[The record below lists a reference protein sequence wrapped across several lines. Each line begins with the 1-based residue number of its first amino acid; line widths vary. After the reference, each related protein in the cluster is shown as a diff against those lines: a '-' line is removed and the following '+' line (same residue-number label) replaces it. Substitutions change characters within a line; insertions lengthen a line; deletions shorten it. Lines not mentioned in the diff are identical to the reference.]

1 MFEPNIIGFTCNWC
15 TYAGADLAGTSRI
28 QYPPNIRMIRVMCTG
43 RINPEFILKAFE
55 AGADGILVGGC
66 HIGDC
71 HYLKGNYQTIKRYI
85 LLKRLIKQFGIDSK
99 RLRLE
104 FISASEGERFAS
116 VVKEMV
122 EDIRKL
128 GPLNWNKNGEKKDG

>member
-1 MFEPNIIGFTCNWC
+1 MFEPRILGFTCNWC
-15 TYAGADLAGTSRI
+15 AYAGADLAGTSRT

-55 AGADGILVGGC
+55 VGADGVLIGGC

-71 HYLKGNYQTIKRYI
+71 HYLKGNYQAIKRHQ
-85 LLKRLIKQFGIDSK
+85 LLKKLIEQFGIAPE

-104 FISASEGERFAS
+104 FISASEGYKFAT
-116 VVKEMV
+116 VVKAMV
-122 EDIRKL
+122 EDIKKL
-128 GPLNWNKNGEKKDG
+128 GPLGCEKTGGD

>member
-1 MFEPNIIGFTCNWC
+1 MFEPNIVGFTCNWC

-43 RINPEFILKAFE
+43 RINPEFIIKAFE
-55 AGADGILVGGC
+55 AGADGVLIGGC

-71 HYLKGNYQTIKRYI
+71 HYLKGNYQTIKRYL
-85 LLKRLIKQFGIDSK
+85 LLKMLIEQFGINPK

-104 FISASEGERFAS
+104 FISASEGGRFAT

-122 EDIRKL
+122 KDIQKL
-128 GPLNWNKNGEKKDG
+128 GPLNWNGHGGE

>member
-43 RINPEFILKAFE
+43 RINPEFILKAFK
-55 AGADGILVGGC
+55 AGADGILIGGC

-71 HYLKGNYQTIKRYI
+71 HYLKGNYHTIKRYI
-85 LLKRLIKQFGIDSK
+85 LLKSLIKQFGIDPK

-104 FISASEGERFAS
+104 FISASEGERFAT
-116 VVKEMV
+116 VVKELV
-122 EDIRKL
+122 DEVRKL
-128 GPLNWNKNGEKKDG
+128 GPLNWNGKGEDKNE

>member
-1 MFEPNIIGFTCNWC
+1 MFEPNIVGFTCNWC

-43 RINPEFILKAFE
+43 RINPEFIIKAFE
-55 AGADGILVGGC
+55 AGADGVLIGGC

-71 HYLKGNYQTIKRYI
+71 HYLKGNYQTIKRHL
-85 LLKRLIKQFGIDSK
+85 LLKRIIEQFGINPK

-104 FISASEGERFAS
+104 FISASEGGRFAT

-128 GPLNWNKNGEKKDG
+128 GPLNWNGSGGE